1 MSNFM
6 KSVLLELERTFESR
20 CNDIRAECGLDMCT
34 GQEDC
39 ALEPCLLHC
48 HLKPL
53 KDRTL
58 NEANIKYKLVAT
70 EVSE

>member
-1 MSNFM
+1 MPLFWEKLIADVSRAM
-6 KSVLLELERTFESR
+6 ESK
-20 CNDIRAECGLDMCT
+20 CNTTRALCGLDMCT